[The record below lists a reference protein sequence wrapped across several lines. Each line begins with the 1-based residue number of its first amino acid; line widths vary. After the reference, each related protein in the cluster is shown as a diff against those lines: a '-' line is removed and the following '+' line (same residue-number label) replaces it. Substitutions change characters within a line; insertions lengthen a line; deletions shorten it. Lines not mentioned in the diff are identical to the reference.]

1 MQGGQQFKLDQPGLM
16 KAAPVALIVGAV
28 AGALYIVFGLWSIAG
43 ILGWIVPIFGG
54 VWYVMTA
61 RKAGMMPSRMDGLVN
76 GAILGALV
84 GLAYGLLALITLP
97 IGLNSAPGGFGG
109 VDETFAGFSSGAIV
123 GILITVVILGA
134 LLGAAGAFGYSY
146 LVKSG
151 TVK

>member
-1 MQGGQQFKLDQPGLM
+1 MQGGQMQFKLDQPGLM

-61 RKAGMMPSRMDGLVN
+61 RKAGMMPSQMDGLVN
-76 GAILGALV
+76 GAIMGALV
-84 GLAYGLLALITLP
+84 GLAYGLLALITAP
-97 IGLNSAPGGFGG
+97 IGLNSALGGFGG
-109 VDETFAGFSSGAIV
+109 LAGLGGVFGV
-123 GILITVVILGA
+123 GSLITELIFGA